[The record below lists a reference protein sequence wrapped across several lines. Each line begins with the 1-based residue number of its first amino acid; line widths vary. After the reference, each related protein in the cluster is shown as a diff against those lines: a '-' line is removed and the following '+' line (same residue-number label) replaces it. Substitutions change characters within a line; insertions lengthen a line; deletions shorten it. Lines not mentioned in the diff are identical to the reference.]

1 MTSLIENQGVA
12 PHLLSP
18 VRNQISVS
26 NPISQISQPQKPR
39 DISADFNYYKDP
51 PGGGPPEPTYVER
64 PQTYDRVPLIK
75 RLTVHD
81 VRGRE
86 EQYTLD
92 TTGFEF
98 YKHVSVEKDFVD
110 DEQIKSIYYPETEE
124 LLKKATGASKIYIFD
139 HTVRRQQLDARTKPA
154 PEPASQQSTEGPIT
168 VPVPSSL
175 RGPVQRVHIDQS
187 YAASTDRVTYHLP
200 DEAETLLKG
209 RFQIINVWRPI
220 KTILKDPLSVAAAN
234 SVLDEELVPIKLIY
248 PHREGETLA
257 VRPAKEGRTDGGH
270 QWHYL
275 FQQTPGE
282 VTLIKCFDSKTDG
295 RARRVPHSAFVDEEF
310 VGEEPRESIE
320 VRALVFHPDDTE

>member
-1 MTSLIENQGVA
+1 MCTRIVGNQV
-12 PHLLSP
+12 
-18 VRNQISVS
+18 SVS
-26 NPISQISQPQKPR
+26 EPVSQTSEPPKPR

-51 PGGGPPEPTYVER
+51 PGGGPPEPNYVDR
-64 PQTYDRVPLIK
+64 PQTYDRVPLTQ

-86 EQYTLD
+86 DQYTLD

-110 DEQIKSIYYPETEE
+110 DEQIKSVYYPETEE

-139 HTVRRQQLDARTKPA
+139 HTVRRQTVDSRTKPTPTPA
-154 PEPASQQSTEGPIT
+154 PQQPSDGPIT

-187 YAASTDRVTYHLP
+187 YAAAPNRVTYHLP

-220 KTILKDPLSVAAAN
+220 KTILKDPLGVAAAN

-248 PHREGETLA
+248 AHREGETLS
-257 VRPAKEGRTDGGH
+257 VRPSKEGRSDGGH

-275 FQQTPGE
+275 FKQTPGE
-282 VTLIKCFDSKTDG
+282 VMLIKCFDSKTDG

-310 VGEEPRESIE
+310 EGEESRESIE